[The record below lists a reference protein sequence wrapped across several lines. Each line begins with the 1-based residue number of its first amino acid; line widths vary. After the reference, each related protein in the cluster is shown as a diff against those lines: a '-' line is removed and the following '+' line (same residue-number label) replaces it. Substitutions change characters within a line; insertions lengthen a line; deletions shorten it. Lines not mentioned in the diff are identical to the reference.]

1 MSKTKS
7 NEPSTMPVLIVT
19 GASRGI
25 GAEICRRAAS
35 QKWKVCVNYSQ
46 STNEAEQLISQIRN
60 KDGKAI
66 AIRAD
71 VTNEHEVTKMFDRVD
86 EELGPISALINN
98 AGINGCGTRIDDL
111 SFDIVKRM
119 FAVNV
124 IGTFICTKHAIR
136 RMAKCH
142 GGSGGVIVNISSAA
156 SKHGGPFTYTDYAA
170 SKGAI
175 DTFTVGLAKEQA
187 SEGIRAN
194 CLRPGATMTEL
205 STEWAKRN
213 PEWLDW
219 VMQQVPMGRPAQ
231 VDEIAKAAMFLISNQ
246 SSYVTG
252 ATLDVCGGWVSP

>member
-1 MSKTKS
+1 
-7 NEPSTMPVLIVT
+7 MPVLIVT

-25 GAEICRRAAS
+25 GAAICRLAAN

-46 STNEAEQLISQIRN
+46 SVNEAEQLISQITN
-60 KDGKAI
+60 KNGNAI

-124 IGTFICTKHAIR
+124 IGTFICTKQAIR

-142 GGSGGVIVNISSAA
+142 GRSGGVIVNISSAA
-156 SKHGGPFTYTDYAA
+156 SKLGGPFTYTDYAA

-205 STEWAKRN
+205 STEWAKQN